1 MNFGILCPLLY
12 NYFKKEQR
20 FFTQNSVA
28 TNGKVETYK
37 TNSPV
42 FQTIQKIIQNTRE
55 FVFTMYRS
63 VFTRR
68 EQALHH
74 IR

>member
-1 MNFGILCPLLY
+1 LAFYAPYSIIILRKSHVFYTKLL
-12 NYFKKEQR
+12 
-20 FFTQNSVA
+20 A

-68 EQALHH
+68 E
-74 IR
+74 